1 MSKVAQIRHLQSA
14 FQPVVYQHQL
24 QQKAADSWWVFRSEI
39 GLNGQVSPF
48 GRVVFF
54 AREEQE
60 AVDWIAQQEQQ
71 ASADQSLAL
80 TA

>member
-1 MSKVAQIRHLQSA
+1 MSKVAQIRHFKSA
-14 FQPVVYQHQL
+14 FQPAVYQHQL

-54 AREEQE
+54 ARGEAE
-60 AVDWIAQQEQQ
+60 AVAWIDGQKQQDSK
-71 ASADQSLAL
+71 AADGLR
-80 TA
+80 